1 MEAILGVAF
10 FASAPLGDRISASL
24 DDRIETHPY
33 PSRGGDKVEGMD
45 VGGDLLGV
53 AFFYFTGL
61 TFLTVNLTKI
71 LVECLYIYH

>member
-45 VGGDLLGV
+45 VGGDLFGV
-53 AFFYFTGL
+53 AFFLFYLINIF
-61 TFLTVNLTKI
+61 N
-71 LVECLYIYH
+71 Y

>member
-1 MEAILGVAF
+1 MRFEMLDGFEIRLYDGGDLLGIAF

-53 AFFYFTGL
+53 AFFYL
-61 TFLTVNLTKI
+61 
-71 LVECLYIYH
+71 